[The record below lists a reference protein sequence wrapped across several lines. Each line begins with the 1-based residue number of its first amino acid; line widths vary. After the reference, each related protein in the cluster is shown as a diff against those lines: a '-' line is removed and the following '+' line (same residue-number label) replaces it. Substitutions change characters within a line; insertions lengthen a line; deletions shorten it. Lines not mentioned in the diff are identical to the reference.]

1 MSLNTNFN
9 VNPYYDDFDED
20 KKFLR
25 LLFKPGYAVQARELT
40 QLQTLLQ
47 NQTSRFGNHIFKNGS
62 IVTGGQTFLQDAT
75 YLKLDTYF
83 SGTAVSVTNFNG
95 KTITNS
101 TGTKRGEVVVVY
113 DANSGTGDPKTLLI
127 KQLYGPA
134 FVDGDIIQTSETA
147 PVFANVSTSGTGTG
161 QIFSSNEGVYFYDG
175 FFIKTDP
182 QTIATAKYSNTTAN
196 VRIGFEVTESIVV
209 SSQDTSLLDPAQ
221 DASNYQAPG
230 SDRYK
235 IEFVLATR
243 SLASTDD
250 TQFIEIARVED
261 GQLVYSVQYPLYAVL
276 EDTLAR
282 RTYDE
287 SGNYTVR
294 PFKIALETSEA
305 NTAKAN
311 VVLSPGKAY
320 VYGYEFETIG
330 PTTITFDKP
339 RLGDS
344 VTAKKISADYGYFV
358 YANNNYGTF
367 PINSL
372 QTVDLHCVAN
382 SLINT
387 TSTSTIT
394 NTKIGTARVKSV
406 EFDGA
411 ANTSN
416 AQTFVYRT
424 YLFDV
429 DIGSLTGNVLTS
441 NSTTI
446 TIGDIGSGQ
455 YYSTVNNAYTG
466 AKVRISAGP
475 GSGEA
480 PKFITNYNG
489 ATGVITLS
497 SPFSATPNTQSTWSI
512 DFEFNDVDSLAV
524 IESTTK
530 IILRSFYVTQGKY
543 IRNE

>member
-47 NQTSRFGNHIFKNGS
+47 NQTSRFGNHVFKNGS

-75 YLKLDTYF
+75 YLKLDTDF

-95 KTITNS
+95 KTIVNS
-101 TGTKRGEVVVVY
+101 TGTKRGEVVIVY
-113 DANSGTGDPKTLLI
+113 DTNTGVSPNEPKTLLI
-127 KQLYGPA
+127 KQLYGDA
-134 FVDGDIIQTSETA
+134 FVAGDTIQTSETA
-147 PVFANVSTSGTGTG
+147 PVFANISTSGVGTG
-161 QIFSSNEGVYFYDG
+161 QVFSANEGVYFYDG
-175 FFIKTDP
+175 FFIKTDA
-182 QTIATAKYSNTTAN
+182 QSIATAKYSNTTAN
-196 VRIGFEVTESIVV
+196 VRIGFEVTESIVI

-344 VTAKKISADYGYFV
+344 VTAKKVSADYGYFV

-387 TSTSTIT
+387 TSTATIT

-497 SPFSATPNTQSTWSI
+497 SPFSATPNTTSIWSI
-512 DFEFNDVDSLAV
+512 DFEFNDVDSLTV
-524 IESTTK
+524 IE
-530 IILRSFYVTQGKY
+530 
-543 IRNE
+543 